1 MSEKKFSDLLEE
13 KLREI
18 LKIIGN
24 IKEHDIER

>member
-18 LKIIGN
+18 LKIIEN